1 MTKGAHEHCSEV
13 FFVLAAELLQQPK
26 AITSS
31 VFGLN
36 DLVVRQQAVKSSMS
50 RHHVAVVVQ
59 FIPPAIMFFAVE
71 PAPEESF
78 GSVLHAEIAA

>member
-1 MTKGAHEHCSEV
+1 
-13 FFVLAAELLQQPK
+13 
-26 AITSS
+26 
-31 VFGLN
+31 
-36 DLVVRQQAVKSSMS
+36 MS